1 MIEYKLIFRIYYYL
15 TPVLFILGIN
25 EPCYSQ
31 QNDYDSGNSEYEK
44 LKIKIFNNETA
55 SILIEGSEGEKV
67 NLQESSD
74 LKKWTNKAILK
85 LEGGAV
91 LYSPA
96 VTEDPANILF
106 YRIVYTDTLDEY
118 GSLSSGSDGGNS
130 QNNGQDGIDPT
141 MSNNPLDPYYLY
153 NKIGPISSA
162 EDINTDTELSKS
174 LKLHL
179 LDALNEEFNDN
190 VDLIHLQK
198 IETSSQNMGY
208 LARAIYNKKDG
219 DRANVNSYF
228 EMDQNLNEKLKYLE
242 IVGNIDTEST
252 IANQIARLIINKI
265 GKENIQLSE
274 ITDAGYITTLE
285 NSYAYINLTYTT
297 DKKDQQNAY
306 GQILKNKDGSYKILK
321 LDLKKDNN
329 NTGIE
334 PNQDIP
340 TEKELILIDQKSD
353 LGSGIIEKV
362 TATLTEDYSLRVNNI
377 VSIYQITQN
386 NIYLYDMLV
395 EAQKDNE
402 QLTVNVSIVR
412 SNDKTYNI
420 ENISII
426 RSNTDNSGP

>member
-44 LKIKIFNNETA
+44 LTIKIFNNETA

-85 LEGGAV
+85 LERGAV

-96 VTEDPANILF
+96 VTEGPANILF
-106 YRIVYTDTLDEY
+106 YRIVYTDTLDVD
-118 GSLSSGSDGGNS
+118 GSLSAGTDGGNS

-179 LDALNEEFNDN
+179 LDALNEELNDN
-190 VDLIHLQK
+190 LDLIHLQK
-198 IETSSQNMGY
+198 IETTTQNVGY
-208 LARAIYNKKDG
+208 LARAIYNTKDG
-219 DRANVNSYF
+219 DKANINSYI
-228 EMDQNLNEKLKYLE
+228 EMDQNMNEKLKYIE
-242 IVGNIDTEST
+242 IVENIDPESI
-252 IANQIARLIINKI
+252 IANQIAQLIINKI
-265 GKENIQLSE
+265 DKENIQLSK

-285 NSYAYINLTYTT
+285 NVYIYINLTYTT
-297 DKKDQQNAY
+297 DIVGEQNAY
-306 GQILKNKDGSYKILK
+306 GQLIKNKDESYKILK
-321 LDLKKDNN
+321 LDLQNVNN

-334 PNQDIP
+334 PNQEFT

-353 LGSGIIEKV
+353 LGTSLVEKV
-362 TATLTEDYSLRVNNI
+362 TAALTEDYFLIVKKI
-377 VSIYQITQN
+377 VSIYQIKQN

-402 QLTVNVSIVR
+402 QLTVNISIVR
-412 SNDKTYNI
+412 SNDKIYNI
-420 ENISII
+420 DNISII
-426 RSNTDNSGP
+426 KSNTDNSGP